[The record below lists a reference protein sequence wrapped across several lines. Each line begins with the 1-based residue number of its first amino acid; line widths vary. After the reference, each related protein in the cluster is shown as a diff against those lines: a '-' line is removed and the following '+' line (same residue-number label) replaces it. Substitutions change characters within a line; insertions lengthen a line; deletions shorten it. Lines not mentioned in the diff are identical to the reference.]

1 MRFLSPLSFRLL
13 FVFPVLLFAGSF
25 SPQLALAQS
34 SPPSHKTP
42 PPPPPPPAAA
52 DQQQFLPYWT
62 TETGWRTELQLR
74 NNQVGQTLTVTPVLR
89 TSDGTETPLSP
100 VAVQPQEVKV
110 IDVAAAIGSSAP
122 QLIGTYGSLSLRYH
136 TSGQATLYA
145 VSMVMGA
152 GHSMAFHIDA
162 TGEDQ
167 TQDIGSRE
175 GIWWLPNGTAN
186 DYLVLLNQGQ
196 NPLQL
201 SLSLSRPLT
210 SLPS

>member
-1 MRFLSPLSFRLL
+1 MRFLSPLLFRLL
-13 FVFPVLLFAGSF
+13 IVIFAPLLVVPF
-25 SPQLALAQS
+25 SAQLAVAQS

-42 PPPPPPPAAA
+42 PPPPPSPAAA
-52 DQQQFLPYWT
+52 DQQQFLSYWT
-62 TETGWRTELQLR
+62 TETGWHTELQLR

-89 TSDGTETPLSP
+89 TADGTETPLSP
-100 VAVQPQEVKV
+100 VTVQPQEVKV